1 MADAEGRGPFARWLP
16 GPGGYPD
23 GRYVPLRIEKGVWF
37 PEAQKLSASAPP
49 PLPGSPLR
57 PGIQENS
64 WAGGSPERQ
73 LKKRC

>member
-49 PLPGSPLR
+49 LPPRFSPAPRDPRELL
-57 PGIQENS
+57 
-64 WAGGSPERQ
+64 GGRLS
-73 LKKRC
+73 